1 MIWNTYN
8 VTLKGW
14 TTVIRAFNEKEAIIL
29 AQAEAINEGRNYEF
43 IKSCKEMKFSD

>member
-14 TTVIRAFNEKEAIIL
+14 ATVIKAFNEKEAIIL
-29 AQAEAINEGRNYEF
+29 AQAKQSMRAEIM
-43 IKSCKEMKFSD
+43 I